1 MTKIKQERLYQ
12 VLISPIVSEKSTR
25 LADQGNQVAF
35 EVRPDAT
42 KTEIKHAVELA
53 FDVDV
58 VRVQVANVRGKVK
71 RFGRTPGAR
80 NSWKKAYVRL
90 KAGQDIDFTGG
101 QQ

>member
-1 MTKIKQERLYQ
+1 MKNEERLYQ
-12 VLISPIVSEKSTR
+12 VLIAPIVSEKSTR

-42 KTEIKHAVELA
+42 KPEIKQAVELA

-58 VRVQVANVRGKVK
+58 ERVQVSNVRGKVK

-80 NSWKKAYVRL
+80 SNWKKAYVRL

>member
-1 MTKIKQERLYQ
+1 MNRERLYQ
-12 VLISPIVSEKSTR
+12 VLVSPIISEKSTR
-25 LADQGNQVAF
+25 IADQGNQVAF
-35 EVRPDAT
+35 EVLPDAS

-58 VRVQVANVRGKVK
+58 ERVQVANIRGKVK

-80 NSWKKAYVRL
+80 SNWKKAYVRL

-101 QQ
+101 E

>member
-1 MTKIKQERLYQ
+1 MNRERLYQ
-12 VLISPIVSEKSTR
+12 VLVSPIVSEKSTR

-35 EVRPDAT
+35 EVLPDAT
-42 KTEIKHAVELA
+42 KREIKEAVELA

-58 VRVQVANVRGKVK
+58 ERVQVANVRGKVK
-71 RFGRTPGAR
+71 RFQRTPGAR
-80 NSWKKAYVRL
+80 SNWKKAYVRL

>member
-1 MTKIKQERLYQ
+1 MSTIDEERLYQ
-12 VLISPIVSEKSTR
+12 VLLAPIVSEKSTR

-35 EVRPDAT
+35 QVRPDAT
-42 KTEIKHAVELA
+42 KTEIKQAVELA
-53 FDVDV
+53 FEVDV
-58 VRVQVANVRGKVK
+58 ERVQVANVRGKVK

-80 NSWKKAYVRL
+80 GNWKKAYVRL

>member
-1 MTKIKQERLYQ
+1 MSAIREDRLYQ
-12 VLISPIVSEKSTR
+12 VLIAPIVSEKSTR

-42 KTEIKHAVELA
+42 KTEIKQAVELA
-53 FDVDV
+53 FDVNV
-58 VRVQVANVRGKVK
+58 ERVQVANVRGKVK
-71 RFGRTPGAR
+71 RFGQTPGAR
-80 NSWKKAYVRL
+80 GNWKKAYVRL

>member
-1 MTKIKQERLYQ
+1 MSQERLYQ
-12 VLISPIVSEKSTR
+12 ILLAPIVSEKSTR

-35 EVRPDAT
+35 EVLRDAT
-42 KTEIKHAVELA
+42 KSEIKQAVELA

-58 VRVQVANVRGKVK
+58 ERVQVANIRGKVK

-80 NSWKKAYVRL
+80 SNWKKAYVRL